1 MYVPPHFR
9 VDDPDELRA
18 VMRNARLATVI
29 TVADGA
35 PLVSH
40 VPVMFVE
47 DESPHG
53 TLLCH
58 VSRAN
63 AQWRLVRPDTEALVI
78 FMGPDAYVS
87 PNFYASKNEHGKVV
101 PTWNYVAVHA
111 YGPVRLIEDARELRA
126 LVDRLTALHEAGE
139 PVPWQPSDAPQEY
152 IDAQLRGIVGMEIRI
167 ARLDGKWKLSQNR
180 SDADVAGVVSA
191 LETSPRE
198 NDRAT
203 AAAMAML
210 RQAQHDS
217 KPR

>member
-9 VDDPDELRA
+9 QDDPAELRA
-18 VMRNARLATVI
+18 VMRTARLGTVI

-40 VPVMFVE
+40 VPVMFI
-47 DESPHG
+47 DDGSANG

-63 AQWRLVRPDTEALVI
+63 AQWRHVTAQTEALVI

-101 PTWNYVAVHA
+101 PTWNYIAVHA
-111 YGPVRLIEDARELRA
+111 YGPVRVIEDPGELRA

-139 PVPWQPSDAPQEY
+139 PVPWRPSDAPPSY
-152 IDAQLRGIVGMEIRI
+152 IDAQVQGIVGLEIPI
-167 ARLDGKWKLSQNR
+167 ARIDGKWKLSQNR
-180 SDADVAGVVSA
+180 SEADVAGAVAA
-191 LETSPRE
+191 LEASPRE
-198 NDRAT
+198 SDRAT
-203 AAAMAML
+203 AAAMDML